1 MFLKFT
7 RAPVRCA
14 EAAPS
19 GTRCHQSS
27 GIRGLAGIRI
37 SNRLVTVNKAEKEHY
52 RIVSLQLQ
60 KLSMLFGMTLK
71 LLIKK
76 DGARKDL

>member
-1 MFLKFT
+1 MLLNFT
-7 RAPVRCA
+7 RAPARCT

-19 GTRCHQSS
+19 GTRCRQSS
-27 GIRGLAGIRI
+27 GIRDLAGIRI
-37 SNRLVTVNKAEKEHY
+37 SNRLVTVNNAEKEHH

-60 KLSMLFGMTLK
+60 KLSMLSGMTLK

>member
-1 MFLKFT
+1 MS
-7 RAPVRCA
+7 PI
-14 EAAPS
+14 
-19 GTRCHQSS
+19 
-27 GIRGLAGIRI
+27 IRNSRLAGIRI
-37 SNRLVTVNKAEKEHY
+37 SNRLVTVNKAEKEHH

-60 KLSMLFGMTLK
+60 KLLILSGKTLK